1 LPNLKKCE
9 DTVRRIMK
17 KNKWSQTPNV
27 TLLESV
33 KRILNATDKW
43 RRNRPTTAVV
53 EDILESVFFLL
64 STCVNLDHNV
74 DLDELFMSICA
85 RKENFS
91 FKDVPDDLVWSFLIF
106 ETEPHIDYTKTSQL
120 HLKEPTAK

>member
-1 LPNLKKCE
+1 MPNLKKCE